1 MDTKYLLVNVFKI
14 RKLFLIKAVPNL
26 KTQNVQSA
34 QLVSILIK
42 IIDVGL
48 LILNVVSLILIQK
61 NVENAILDIF

>member
-42 IIDVGL
+42 IIDAEL

>member
-42 IIDVGL
+42 IIDVEL

>member
-14 RKLFLIKAVPNL
+14 RKLFLIKAVRNL

-42 IIDVGL
+42 IIDAEL